1 MFLLSLMTAIA
12 SPAQTFTTI
21 HNFDNED
28 GANPGSLIQATDGK
42 LYGSAYFGGNTS
54 DCNTFCG
61 TVFKIT
67 PAGTLTLLY
76 TFCTLS
82 GCADGDVPGPLM
94 QAADGKFYGTTQSGG
109 TNLYD
114 GTVFKITPSGTL
126 TTLHNFSGADGSGP
140 EGVMVQAGDG
150 NIYGTT
156 TGGGSSN
163 NCNSGCGTVFRITP
177 GGALTTLHSFDL
189 VDGAYPGFAG
199 LVQGVDG
206 NLYGTTSAGGT
217 GSACTGGCGTVFKI
231 TTNGTLTTLYDFNS
245 ANGANPEA
253 PMVQAANGNFY
264 GTTLFGGANNGGT
277 IFKLTPSGTLTMVH
291 SFSGAD
297 GSGPDALV
305 RATDGNFY
313 GTAESGGA
321 NGDGTIFKITATGT
335 LTTLYDFCGQSGCT
349 DGIGPS
355 ALLQDT
361 NGKFYGSTDMGGT
374 NMCFGGNCGTL
385 FSLSVGLRP
394 FVETQPT
401 SGKVG
406 AAVKILG
413 TNLTGATSVTFN
425 GTAAAFKVVS
435 RSLITTTVPAGA
447 STGFVKVKTHSG
459 TLKSNLQFR
468 VKQ

>member
-1 MFLLSLMTAIA
+1 
-12 SPAQTFTTI
+12 
-21 HNFDNED
+21 
-28 GANPGSLIQATDGK
+28 
-42 LYGSAYFGGNTS
+42 
-54 DCNTFCG
+54 
-61 TVFKIT
+61 
-67 PAGTLTLLY
+67 
-76 TFCTLS
+76 
-82 GCADGDVPGPLM
+82 
-94 QAADGKFYGTTQSGG
+94 
-109 TNLYD
+109 
-114 GTVFKITPSGTL
+114 
-126 TTLHNFSGADGSGP
+126 
-140 EGVMVQAGDG
+140 MVQAGDG

-177 GGALTTLHSFDL
+177 GGTLTTLHSFDL

-264 GTTLFGGANNGGT
+264 GTTLFGGANNLGT
-277 IFKLTPSGTLTMVH
+277 IFKLAPSGTLTTLH
-291 SFSGAD
+291 SFSGPD

-413 TNLTGATSVTFN
+413 TNLSGATSVTFN